1 MDTIVATLAWPVVV
15 LILGLV
21 SVFAFR
27 TQIGGLI
34 SRTKRFGK
42 GGIETFDSQP
52 VQPTEEK
59 RGVEEFLRTFDNPVL
74 IEAEQR
80 ILKDLKDRKI
90 DTPADREKALIRAL
104 AATNLVLHFELVHG
118 AIWGSQLSALRYLN
132 SRNDGI
138 TVQDL
143 VAFYESGKADFPAW
157 YENHPFDK
165 WLGFLVAFNLLTEQ
179 DSRIFITVAG
189 REFLKYLINVG
200 KAGPYYG

>member
-1 MDTIVATLAWPVVV
+1 MDKIVATLAWPVVV

-52 VQPTEEK
+52 AQPTEEK
-59 RGVEEFLRTFDNPVL
+59 RGVEEFLRTFDNPLL

-80 ILKDLKDRKI
+80 ILNDLKDRKI
-90 DTPADREKALIRAL
+90 DTPTDREKVLVRAL
-104 AATNLVLHFELVHG
+104 AATNLVLHFEHVHG
-118 AIWGSQLSALRYLN
+118 LIWASQLSALRYLN
-132 SRNDGI
+132 SNDGI
-138 TVQDL
+138 PAQDL
-143 VAFYESGKADFPAW
+143 MPFYESGKADFPVW
-157 YENHPFDK
+157 YEDRPYDK
-165 WLGFLVAFNLLTEQ
+165 WLGFLVAFNLLTQQ
-179 DSRIFITVAG
+179 DSKIFITVAG
-189 REFLKYLINVG
+189 REFLKYVISVG